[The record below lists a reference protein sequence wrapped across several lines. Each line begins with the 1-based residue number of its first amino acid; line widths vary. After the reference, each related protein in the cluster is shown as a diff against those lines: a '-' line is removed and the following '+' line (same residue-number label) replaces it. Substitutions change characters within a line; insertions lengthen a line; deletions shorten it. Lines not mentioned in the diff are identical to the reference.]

1 MRALDEFIVP
11 FKGLSVGNHTFNFE
25 INDSFF
31 DSFEYFE
38 GVKGKA
44 DVIVE
49 LLKEPNMLIF
59 EFSIQG
65 DLDLQCDRC
74 LGFYDYQI
82 EGVNKL
88 IVKFGDGFIEES
100 VDVIVI
106 PTTENR
112 IDLRQYLFEFICLL
126 LPLKKVHPVDEDGES
141 NCDADIIDRIMKY
154 SKPKTSDPR
163 WDALK
168 DIKL

>member
-1 MRALDEFIVP
+1 MIP

-44 DVIVE
+44 SVIVE

-59 EFSIQG
+59 EFSIKG

-74 LGFYDYQI
+74 LGFYKYQV
-82 EGVNKL
+82 EGDSKL
-88 IVKFGDGFIEES
+88 IVKFGDSFIEES

-126 LPLKKVHPVDEDGES
+126 LPVKKVHPVDENGNS
-141 NCDADIIDRIMKY
+141 NCDADIIERIEEY